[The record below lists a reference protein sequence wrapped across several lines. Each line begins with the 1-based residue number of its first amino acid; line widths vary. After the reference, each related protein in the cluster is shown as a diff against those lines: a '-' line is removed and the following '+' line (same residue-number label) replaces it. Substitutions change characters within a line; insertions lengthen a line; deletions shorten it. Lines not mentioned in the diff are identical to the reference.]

1 MRLHNV
7 EKTQDCIHVKI
18 ATQIEGFDRSQ
29 YNMFPED
36 DDQPNDAQSQPI
48 HKANSGRKKVVLRWC
63 IGKNGKVQLVMTPKT
78 VEVATLHHHV
88 AEIEET

>member
-1 MRLHNV
+1 
-7 EKTQDCIHVKI
+7 
-18 ATQIEGFDRSQ
+18 
-29 YNMFPED
+29 MFPEGN
-36 DDQPNDAQSQPI
+36 DQLNDVQSQPF